1 MRLFGFKP
9 ADGEASGDT
18 MPFYWNDEWHLF
30 YLKPPPGAWG
40 YPDRAMN
47 SMGHL
52 VSRDLVDWKVLPNA
66 LAPGAPGQP
75 DCHGVWTG
83 SLIEHEGV
91 FHFFYTGFNREPAP
105 RQTICHAT
113 SDDLLH
119 WVKDNA
125 NPILRPDPERY
136 EVVDWRDPFLYRDD
150 RRGGFAMLIAA
161 RLSSGPEFRRGCI
174 VVARSN
180 DLRTWDVSEP
190 PWTPRV
196 THCMECPELFQLGD
210 YWYLVFSRYS
220 EHAQTIYRVAR
231 SPDGP
236 WQSRRL
242 DSIDGRRFYA
252 AKSASDGARRVTF
265 AWTAV
270 HTRDRAD
277 APWEWGGELC
287 SPRELVSLPDGTL
300 ISRLVPEVAAS
311 YAAMAEVGFVG
322 EYGDWRR
329 DGATIAGNAPGT
341 YGHGFLD
348 VQRQELLLDT
358 EIEIAPGTTAAGILI
373 EPESDLASGY
383 YVSIEPLK
391 GRVAFNLWPP
401 AMDPLWE
408 TLAFGGSTQTQLD
421 NPLVERLLATV
432 PEDGRYRVRLLR
444 KGSLLECFVAD
455 QVAISYRIYQERDKM
470 FGLFVQEG
478 SARFRDL
485 TIRC

>member
-1 MRLFGFKP
+1 
-9 ADGEASGDT
+9 
-18 MPFYWNDEWHLF
+18 MP
-30 YLKPPPGAWG
+30 
-40 YPDRAMN
+40 
-47 SMGHL
+47 
-52 VSRDLVDWKVLPNA
+52 
-66 LAPGAPGQP
+66 
-75 DCHGVWTG
+75 
-83 SLIEHEGV
+83 
-91 FHFFYTGFNREPAP
+91 P
-105 RQTICHAT
+105 R
-113 SDDLLH
+113 
-119 WVKDNA
+119 
-125 NPILRPDPERY
+125 R
-136 EVVDWRDPFLYRDD
+136 
-150 RRGGFAMLIAA
+150 
-161 RLSSGPEFRRGCI
+161 
-174 VVARSN
+174 
-180 DLRTWDVSEP
+180 
-190 PWTPRV
+190 
-196 THCMECPELFQLGD
+196 
-210 YWYLVFSRYS
+210 
-220 EHAQTIYRVAR
+220 
-231 SPDGP
+231 
-236 WQSRRL
+236 
-242 DSIDGRRFYA
+242 
-252 AKSASDGARRVTF
+252 
-265 AWTAV
+265 
-270 HTRDRAD
+270 
-277 APWEWGGELC
+277 
-287 SPRELVSLPDGTL
+287 
-300 ISRLVPEVAAS
+300 
-311 YAAMAEVGFVG
+311 EVGFVG

-348 VQRQELLLDT
+348 VQRRELLLDT

>member
-1 MRLFGFKP
+1 
-9 ADGEASGDT
+9 

-40 YPDRAMN
+40 YPRPGHEQHGSSGLQGPGRLEGPAERTRA
-47 SMGHL
+47 
-52 VSRDLVDWKVLPNA
+52 
-66 LAPGAPGQP
+66 GAPGQP

-119 WVKDNA
+119 WVKDDA

-161 RLSSGPEFRRGCI
+161 RLNSGPEFRRGCI
-174 VVARSN
+174 VVARSD

-236 WQSRRL
+236 GSRAGWTRSTVAGSMPPSRR
-242 DSIDGRRFYA
+242 A
-252 AKSASDGARRVTF
+252 
-265 AWTAV
+265 TA
-270 HTRDRAD
+270 
-277 APWEWGGELC
+277 
-287 SPRELVSLPDGTL
+287 
-300 ISRLVPEVAAS
+300 
-311 YAAMAEVGFVG
+311 
-322 EYGDWRR
+322 R
-329 DGATIAGNAPGT
+329 DG
-341 YGHGFLD
+341 
-348 VQRQELLLDT
+348 
-358 EIEIAPGTTAAGILI
+358 
-373 EPESDLASGY
+373 
-383 YVSIEPLK
+383 
-391 GRVAFNLWPP
+391 
-401 AMDPLWE
+401 
-408 TLAFGGSTQTQLD
+408 
-421 NPLVERLLATV
+421 
-432 PEDGRYRVRLLR
+432 
-444 KGSLLECFVAD
+444 
-455 QVAISYRIYQERDKM
+455 
-470 FGLFVQEG
+470 
-478 SARFRDL
+478 
-485 TIRC
+485 